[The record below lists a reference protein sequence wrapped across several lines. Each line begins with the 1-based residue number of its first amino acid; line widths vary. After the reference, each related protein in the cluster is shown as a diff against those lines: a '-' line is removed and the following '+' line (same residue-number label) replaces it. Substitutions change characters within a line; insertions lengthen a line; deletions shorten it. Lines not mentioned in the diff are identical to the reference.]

1 MLCQLLLEC
10 WIAQVLPVCF
20 TTLTSNCH
28 LQNPCECDSLVLL
41 WDVQV
46 GRFVS
51 GNTDELCTCQ
61 LDCGIFHI
69 FPVVGHPTSS
79 TDHISRTFSL
89 PVRRSLSTWLMD
101 TPNHIDGRPELL
113 ISHRCY
119 QQVESGFSA
128 SQQTQNHRKCQT
140 WIRPSLGEMPCRQ
153 HCRQY
158 ADQYLVRPKHVLQH
172 KWTIASWQSQHW
184 LSSAIVPS
192 LLKSLLVCK
201 DLFQAYIHLLWY
213 SQSSKQY
220 FRINHDLD
228 YCVGCQMLGHVC

>member
-1 MLCQLLLEC
+1 MTSIHVYFAVSKHTLAAIIYQKNQRISIIASYNDLWVYCRQTLWHPWRMMLCQLLLEC

-51 GNTDELCTCQ
+51 GNTDELCKCQ

-101 TPNHIDGRPELL
+101 TSKSYRWKTRVTDISPLL
-113 ISHRCY
+113 P
-119 QQVESGFSA
+119 A
-128 SQQTQNHRKCQT
+128 SR
-140 WIRPSLGEMPCRQ
+140 
-153 HCRQY
+153 
-158 ADQYLVRPKHVLQH
+158 VRILCITTNTK
-172 KWTIASWQSQHW
+172 
-184 LSSAIVPS
+184 
-192 LLKSLLVCK
+192 
-201 DLFQAYIHLLWY
+201 
-213 SQSSKQY
+213 SSKVS
-220 FRINHDLD
+220 NLD
-228 YCVGCQMLGHVC
+228 SSIAWRNAMPSTL